1 VETQRYDKLTE
12 SWRENLARCLR
23 CGLCREV
30 CPAFR
35 ATGRERFSPRGRLAL
50 LQAALEGEDAAED
63 FGAPFHEALDY
74 CLSCRACAERC
85 PSGVASDVLVLAARE
100 AGLCRGGLP
109 FFKSWVYHLALGRPR
124 VLAFLTRV
132 LYWAQRLRILPAAL
146 WFFDLP
152 KDLALPPLDP
162 QPFDTRELGYVFPP
176 AGAEW
181 RGQVTYFAGCATTY
195 LYPGTA
201 RAVVDLLTRA
211 GYAVRVPTERQ
222 CCGIPALAN
231 GDVALARKLA
241 ARNVKAMEGDE
252 LVVVDCGSCGTMLT
266 YYYNDVLDVPGA
278 AAFKERVKDFTEL
291 LPPEEIAGRND
302 GKVAYNDPC
311 HLARG
316 LGVTAEPRALLSRVG
331 EVAELEAP
339 GGVTCCGGAGAYG
352 LTRGDVFAK
361 IGGEKAAAV
370 EATGAAVV
378 ATGCPACVF
387 YINEALRRRGAKAT
401 ARHTAEVLNSGTGGS

>member
-1 VETQRYDKLTE
+1 MPRMALKTEETLVE

-35 ATGRERFSPRGRLAL
+35 ATASERFSPRGRLAL
-50 LQAALEGEDAAED
+50 LEAALEGQPPAEEFGDAFRESLA
-63 FGAPFHEALDY
+63 Y

-85 PSGVASDVLVLAARE
+85 PSGVAGDVLVLAARE

-109 FFKSWVYHLALGRPR
+109 FLKSWAYRLALGRP
-124 VLAFLTRV
+124 VLLAFLTRV
-132 LYWAQRLRILPAAL
+132 LYWAQRLRVFPAVL
-146 WFFDLP
+146 WFLGLP
-152 KDLALPPLDP
+152 KDLALPRLEPR
-162 QPFDTRELGYVFPP
+162 PFDTRELGYVFPP

-181 RGQVTYFAGCATTY
+181 RGEVTYFAGCATTY
-195 LYPGTA
+195 LYPSTA
-201 RAVVDLLTRA
+201 RAVVSLLTRA

-241 ARNVKAMEGDE
+241 AANVAALDRDE
-252 LVVVDCGSCGTMLT
+252 PIAVDCGSCGTMLT
-266 YYYNDVLDVPGA
+266 YYYNDVLGVPGA

-291 LPPEEIAGRND
+291 LPPDEIPGRTD
-302 GKVAYNDPC
+302 GKVAYHDPC

-316 LGVTAEPRALLSRVG
+316 MGVTAEPRALLNRVG
-331 EVAELEAP
+331 EVVELEAP
-339 GGVTCCGGAGAYG
+339 GAVTCCGGAGVYG
-352 LTRGDVFAK
+352 LTYDDVFAK
-361 IGGEKAAAV
+361 IGGEKADAVAAS
-370 EATGAAVV
+370 GAPLV

-387 YINEALRRRGAKAT
+387 YINEALRRRGVKAE
-401 ARHTAEVLNSGTGGS
+401 ARHTAEVLAGE